1 MVLDSYGCC
10 SNLIKGEHPT
20 IKKGKRKGP
29 NNATTNPPVC
39 RVRRNQIIP
48 HCAQSL
54 KSVFYSFHSSGWG
67 DTVPL
72 INLCE
77 GQRENE
83 MMPTFSY
90 FTKTCLKLQYGICS
104 PRQMH
109 IKWNWTMNSWLLSVQ
124 CLKGKYI
131 TNEFHREKIWTF
143 SITVIPIESLSQIA
157 MKLNP
162 IFQNRYSAK
171 KAAFLESSLKWSQ
184 NYIMRKKII
193 QRLFPIISED
203 VNLQRD
209 NFSLEINVM
218 VSQCSK

>member
-1 MVLDSYGCC
+1 M
-10 SNLIKGEHPT
+10 
-20 IKKGKRKGP
+20 
-29 NNATTNPPVC
+29 C
-39 RVRRNQIIP
+39 RVRRYQIIP
-48 HCAQSL
+48 QCAESL
-54 KSVFYSFHSSGWG
+54 KSVFYSFHSSGWE

-72 INLCE
+72 INLCQ

-109 IKWNWTMNSWLLSVQ
+109 TKWNWTMNSWLLSFE

-131 TNEFHREKIWTF
+131 TNEFHMEKKIWTF
-143 SITVIPIESLSQIA
+143 SITVIPIESLPWIV

-171 KAAFLESSLKWSQ
+171 KAAFLESSLKWSE
-184 NYIMRKKII
+184 NYIMKKKII
-193 QRLFPIISED
+193 RRVSLIKSHD

-209 NFSLEINVM
+209 NFSLKINVM
-218 VSQCSK
+218 VLQSSK